1 MSGIFG
7 FTLNRADPALCSE
20 ALMGLEYWNRIYG
33 DHDRGCTGMGRSGL
47 GCHVEHFSEDFPG
60 GAPVLEMDGMAAV
73 VDALLFNREELEATL
88 DLSPKCGLSDEELLL
103 KLIREKGFNALQ
115 MVN

>member
-7 FTLNRADPALCSE
+7 FTLNRGDPALCSE

-33 DHDRGCTGMGRSGL
+33 DHERGCTGMGRSGL

-88 DLSPKCGLSDEELLL
+88 DLSHKC
-103 KLIREKGFNALQ
+103 
-115 MVN
+115 